1 MSLHFLK
8 MAVNDCRGTELAN
21 LISRQPY
28 KNIKTKMMQVPK
40 CGPVAIAQ
48 KFTVLQIQGHQVFHL
63 KQVGY
68 KSRTAW
74 CIIAQNL
81 F

>member
-1 MSLHFLK
+1 M
-8 MAVNDCRGTELAN
+8 
-21 LISRQPY
+21 I
-28 KNIKTKMMQVPK
+28 QVPK

-74 CIIAQNL
+74 CIIAQIL
-81 F
+81 FWIELKYLWTYNFSH